1 MGISSSRAPTDIP
14 GLYDVPI
21 GSSGAARYGE
31 MVSHGV
37 REAEKLLTRYLLIDK
52 IKPPWLP
59 FNSQIADFSDELAPL
74 VTSEFLPG
82 PEMI

>member
-1 MGISSSRAPTDIP
+1 MGVTNTPAPDDVP
-14 GLYDVPI
+14 GIYSVPI

-37 REAEKLLTRYLLIDK
+37 RELEHLLTRYLLIEK

-59 FNSQIADFSDELAPL
+59 FNSQIAGISATDPPLAMA
-74 VTSEFLPG
+74 EFLPG
-82 PEMI
+82 PERL